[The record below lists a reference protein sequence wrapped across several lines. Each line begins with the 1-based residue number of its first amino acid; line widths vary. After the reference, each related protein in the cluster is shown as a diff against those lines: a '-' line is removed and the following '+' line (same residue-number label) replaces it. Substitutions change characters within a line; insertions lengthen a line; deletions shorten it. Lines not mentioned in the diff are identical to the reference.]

1 MKSRL
6 THHNKI
12 SIKSWFTGLW
22 FLKEIRL
29 QTFKG
34 LFVLRRLCQTLKT
47 LTRLAK
53 SLVLKIERVRLHLVT
68 TGLGDHVCRMS
79 TPASNIEGVDHLSLL
94 MWLLY
99 LLLHMLLLRLLL
111 VLLPL
116 HLLLLLYLLLL
127 RRHELLCRIGR
138 FWLVHHRRTVDHMS
152 LLVHVTYV
160 KTHII
165 TGSFCG
171 SSC

>member
-1 MKSRL
+1 M
-6 THHNKI
+6 
-12 SIKSWFTGLW
+12 
-22 FLKEIRL
+22 
-29 QTFKG
+29 
-34 LFVLRRLCQTLKT
+34 LRRLCQTLKT

-116 HLLLLLYLLLL
+116 HLLLLLLLYLLLHMLLL